1 MTTTTTTKEATDMN
15 TMTAVSPLPEYQP
28 LHRSKTREEFLCKDC
43 SSLVMWKVSNN
54 TGKTYLAVEVSI
66 YGETGRHIKTIYPA
80 HKCVPTLEAQAA
92 HFRRKEAIANA
103 NANAIAAGEIVRGAL
118 VVVTKG
124 RKYPKGLS
132 GEVFWVAPEEDK
144 YGVIKVGFKTASY
157 DENKPEGDGE
167 SFGKVYINIENIEAI
182 ARKA

>member
-1 MTTTTTTKEATDMN
+1 MNTTTAI
-15 TMTAVSPLPEYQP
+15 SPLPDFQP
-28 LHRSKTREEFLCKDC
+28 VHRSNLNQIFVCKDC
-43 SSLVMWKVSNN
+43 ASHVLWKESRK
-54 TGKTYLAVEVSI
+54 TGKTYLAVANCNIHNED
-66 YGETGRHIKTIYPA
+66 GRIIKVIYPA
-80 HKCVPTLEAQAA
+80 HKCNPTIEAQQSFLA
-92 HFRRKEAIANA
+92 RKEAKVNE
-103 NANAIAAGEIVRGAL
+103 NERAIAAGEIVRGAL

-144 YGVIKVGFKTASY
+144 YGVIKVGFKTATY